1 MSKVREGISGLRPE
15 IRRSWE
21 RSSMCGLEPASVID
35 LPYQPDL
42 QAEERF
48 LRAAGPVID
57 HVGAFLDGAC
67 TSAVLTDGRGRL
79 LRRQCPDPEL
89 ARILDSTQ
97 SAPGF
102 TWSEE
107 YAGTTAVSLSIE
119 ERMPA
124 MVSGG
129 EHFLEALS
137 HLVCAAAPVVH
148 PVTRRL
154 QGVIDVTA
162 ENREASAHMMPV
174 VLQAARAIQER
185 LYEDSSVTERALLAH
200 FLGLSGGAR
209 PIVVLGERV
218 ELSTPPAARLLG
230 VDDRTLLWDHASRT
244 LASGRMVSEAL
255 SLADG
260 RRLSATFT
268 PIEAEGRNVGV
279 AVEIDP
285 PAERT
290 AALPARPDAGSASAR
305 TSSGGARRMPS
316 FLGRST
322 SSAYLRDQV
331 EALRA
336 ERMPILISGEPG
348 VGKLSL
354 ARGLA
359 ADGMECVL
367 FDAARTDLEGEAAL
381 LRDVANV
388 ACSPG
393 KTVIVRRVGCLSQ
406 RAIQALSAIAA
417 DAEESG
423 SRLVATMITARDGG
437 DEAHEG
443 MAESFGLQLVVPPL
457 RERPDDILDL
467 APYMIERRGASA
479 RFSSAAIQALMR
491 SDWPG
496 NAREFDALVRML
508 LTRKRT
514 TDIVLTDLPANYRE
528 GSRRL
533 RRIEQVERAAIVRA
547 LTEADGNKTRAAELL
562 EIGRATLYRKIRS
575 YGLDLDATTG

>member
-1 MSKVREGISGLRPE
+1 MSNLRVGNSGLRPE

-21 RSSMCGLEPASVID
+21 RSSLCGLDPASVID

-48 LRAAGPVID
+48 LRAAGPVLD
-57 HVGAFLDGAC
+57 HVGEFLDGAS

-79 LRRQCPDPEL
+79 LRRRCPDPGL
-89 ARILDSTQ
+89 ARILDTTQ
-97 SAPGF
+97 SCPGF

-107 YAGTTAVSLSIE
+107 YTGTTAVSLSIE

-129 EHFLEALS
+129 EHFLEALR

-185 LYEDSSVTERALLAH
+185 LYEDSSITERALLAH
-200 FLGLSGGAR
+200 FLGLSGGSR

-244 LASGRMVSEAL
+244 LASGRVVGEVL
-255 SLADG
+255 TLTDG

-268 PIEAEGRNVGV
+268 PIEAEGRSVGV
-279 AVEIDP
+279 AVEIGP
-285 PAERT
+285 PEERT
-290 AALPARPDAGSASAR
+290 AGASGRAAAAPVAPPGTR
-305 TSSGGARRMPS
+305 QTPS

-322 SSAYLRDQV
+322 SSSYLRDQI
-331 EALRA
+331 EALRG
-336 ERMPILISGEPG
+336 ELMPILISGEPG
-348 VGKLSL
+348 VGKLAL

-359 ADGMECVL
+359 GEGMESVL
-367 FDAARTDLEGEAAL
+367 FDAARTDREDEAAL

-388 ACSPG
+388 AGSPG
-393 KTVIVRRVGCLSQ
+393 KTVIVRHVGCLSQ
-406 RAIQALSAIAA
+406 RAIQTLSAIAA

-423 SRLVATMITARDGG
+423 SRLVATLIVSRDGNG
-437 DEAHEG
+437 DADEG
-443 MAESFGLQLVVPPL
+443 MAESFGLQLLVPPL

-467 APYMIERRGASA
+467 APHMIERRGAST

-496 NAREFDALVRML
+496 NARELDALVRML

-528 GSRRL
+528 GRRRL

>member
-1 MSKVREGISGLRPE
+1 MSNLREGVSGMRPE

-21 RSSMCGLEPASVID
+21 RSSLCGLEPASVID
-35 LPYQPDL
+35 LPYEPDL

-48 LRAAGPVID
+48 LRAAGPVLD
-57 HVGAFLDGAC
+57 HVGDFLDGAS
-67 TSAVLTDGRGRL
+67 TSAVLTDGRGRV
-79 LRRQCPDPEL
+79 LRRRCPDL
-89 ARILDSTQ
+89 ALTRILDSTQ

-107 YAGTTAVSLSIE
+107 YSGTTAVSLSIE

-124 MVSGG
+124 MVSAG
-129 EHFLEALS
+129 EHFLEALR

-185 LYEDSSVTERALLAH
+185 LFEDSSITERALLAH
-200 FLGLSGGAR
+200 FLGISGGAR
-209 PIVVLGERV
+209 PIVVLGRRV
-218 ELSTPPAARLLG
+218 ELATPPAARLLG
-230 VDDRTLLWDHASRT
+230 IDDRTLLWDHASRT
-244 LASGRMVSEAL
+244 LASGRVVSEAL
-255 SLADG
+255 TLADG
-260 RRLSATFT
+260 RRLNATFT

-279 AVEIDP
+279 AVEIVPLEQRAPISPP
-285 PAERT
+285 PA
-290 AALPARPDAGSASAR
+290 PA
-305 TSSGGARRMPS
+305 GATPTPRQETS
-316 FLGRST
+316 FLGRS
-322 SSAYLRDQV
+322 SSSDYLRVQV
-331 EALRA
+331 ETLRG
-336 ERMPILISGEPG
+336 ELMPILISGEPG
-348 VGKLSL
+348 VGKLAL

-359 ADGMECVL
+359 GPGMECVL
-367 FDAARTDLEGEAAL
+367 FDAARTDDESEAAL

-388 ACSPG
+388 AGSPG
-393 KTVIVRRVGCLSQ
+393 KTVIVRRVGCLSA
-406 RAIQALSAIAA
+406 RAIQALSSIAG

-423 SRLVATMITARDGG
+423 SRLVATLITARDR
-437 DEAHEG
+437 DEEGPAG

-467 APYMIERRGASA
+467 VPYMVRRRGAGVH
-479 RFSSAAIQALMR
+479 FSSAAIQALMR

-496 NAREFDALVRML
+496 NARELDALVRML

-514 TDIVLTDLPANYRE
+514 TDVVLTDLPANYRE

>member
-1 MSKVREGISGLRPE
+1 MSNLREGISGLRPE
-15 IRRSWE
+15 ILRSWE
-21 RSSMCGLEPASVID
+21 RSSLCGLEPASVID

-48 LRAAGPVID
+48 LRAAGPVLD

-89 ARILDSTQ
+89 ARILDTTQ

-129 EHFLEALS
+129 EHFLEALR

-185 LYEDSSVTERALLAH
+185 LYEDSSITERALLAH

-244 LASGRMVSEAL
+244 LASGRTMSEAL
-255 SLADG
+255 TLADG

-285 PAERT
+285 AGERT
-290 AALPARPDAGSASAR
+290 IPASPRVAR
-305 TSSGGARRMPS
+305 SQSPS
-316 FLGRST
+316 FRGRST
-322 SSAYLRDQV
+322 SSSYLRDQV
-331 EALRA
+331 EALRG
-336 ERMPILISGEPG
+336 ERMPILIAGEPG

-354 ARGLA
+354 ARELA
-359 ADGMECVL
+359 AEGMECVL
-367 FDAARTDLEGEAAL
+367 FDAARTDLEGEPAL

-393 KTVIVRRVGCLSQ
+393 KTVIVRRVGCLSE
-406 RAIQALSAIAA
+406 RAIQALSSIAA

-423 SRLVATMITARDGG
+423 SRLVATLITARDGA

-496 NAREFDALVRML
+496 NARELDALVRML

>member
-1 MSKVREGISGLRPE
+1 MSDLCEGISGMRPE
-15 IRRSWE
+15 IQRSWE
-21 RSSMCGLEPASVID
+21 RSSMCGLEPTSAID
-35 LPYQPDL
+35 LPYESDL
-42 QAEERF
+42 RAEERF
-48 LRAAGPVID
+48 LRAAGPVLD
-57 HVGAFLDGAC
+57 HVGAFLDGAS
-67 TSAVLTDGRGRL
+67 TSAVLTDGRGRV
-79 LRRQCPDPEL
+79 LRRSCPDL
-89 ARILDSTQ
+89 ALTRILDSTQ

-107 YAGTTAVSLSIE
+107 YTGTTAVSLSIE

-129 EHFLEALS
+129 EHFLEALR

-162 ENREASAHMMPV
+162 GNGEASAHMMPV

-185 LYEDSSVTERALLAH
+185 LYEDSSITERALLAH
-200 FLGLSGGAR
+200 FLGISGGVR

-218 ELSTPPAARLLG
+218 ELATPPAARLLG

-244 LASGRMVSEAL
+244 LASGRVVSEAL
-255 SLADG
+255 TLADG
-260 RRLSATFT
+260 RRLNATFT

-279 AVEIDP
+279 AVEIEP
-285 PAERT
+285 PEERT
-290 AALPARPDAGSASAR
+290 ATAARPTAAPAPRPPS
-305 TSSGGARRMPS
+305 S
-316 FLGRST
+316 FLGRS
-322 SSAYLRDQV
+322 SSSGYLRDQV
-331 EALRA
+331 EVLRG
-336 ERMPILISGEPG
+336 ELMPILISGEPG
-348 VGKLSL
+348 VGKLAL

-359 ADGMECVL
+359 GEGMESVL
-367 FDAARTDLEGEAAL
+367 FDAARIDPESEAAL

-388 ACSPG
+388 AVSPG
-393 KTVIVRRVGCLSQ
+393 KTVIVRRVGCLSP

-423 SRLVATMITARDGG
+423 SRLVATLITARDRAE
-437 DEAHEG
+437 EAPEG
-443 MAESFGLQLVVPPL
+443 IAESFGLQLVVPPL

-467 APYMIERRGASA
+467 IPHMIQRRGAGT

-491 SDWPG
+491 ADWPG
-496 NAREFDALVRML
+496 NARELDALVRML

-575 YGLDLDATTG
+575 YSLDLDTTTG